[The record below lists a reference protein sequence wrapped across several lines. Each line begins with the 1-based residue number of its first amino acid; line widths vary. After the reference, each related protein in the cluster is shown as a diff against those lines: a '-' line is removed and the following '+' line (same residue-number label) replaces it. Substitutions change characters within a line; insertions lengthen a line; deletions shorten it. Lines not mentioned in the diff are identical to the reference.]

1 MFVLFVA
8 TKGPQAETH
17 LRCHLSVYASA
28 SPRTTIGEVGELLM
42 ELLLLA
48 RIEVHCATY
57 RFTTYPYKQ
66 NGSYPISR
74 LALEGEQQN

>member
-8 TKGPQAETH
+8 IKGPQAETH
-17 LRCHLSVYASA
+17 LRCHLSVYAPA

-42 ELLLLA
+42 GLLLLA

-57 RFTTYPYKQ
+57 RFTSIPTNKM
-66 NGSYPISR
+66 GPIR
-74 LALEGEQQN
+74 YLG